1 MQRKKKDHVEIALG
15 HNIIGLFYHFDVKG
29 KPEVILKKSLSF
41 DVYYTSPWLSL
52 SFGSQC
58 KVIY

>member
-41 DVYYTSPWLSL
+41 DIYYTSP
-52 SFGSQC
+52 
-58 KVIY
+58 